1 MTDDGTSHPH
11 PAEGEPEASATTPVG
26 EPDAGTGLATSRTD
40 APEVA
45 PTDPA
50 ANQTRPADGT
60 PPPPEDATASGTA
73 ALPAPTGRMYPRV
86 FYPAAGLI
94 LLFVL
99 LAMVFTDGTTA
110 VLKTLQADVIGAF
123 GWYYVLIVAGF
134 VIFALWMG
142 LSRFGDIVLGKDDE
156 TPLFRLPVWFAMLFA
171 TGMGIG
177 LVYWGAAEPLTHY
190 ATPKPGVT
198 GDPAALAQA
207 AMGQSYLHWG
217 VHAWAIYVV
226 AGLALAYAIHR
237 KGRPV
242 SIRWALEPLL
252 GDRVKGRLGDAV
264 DVVAVLGTVFGVA
277 TSLGF
282 GVLQIGAGL
291 GFLNVAEPGLSL
303 QIGLIVG
310 ITAVAT
316 LSVASGLG
324 RGMKWLSNGN
334 MVLAGVLALTVLVVG
349 PTLFLL
355 RDYVQSMGYYL
366 QNVIRLTFDTTAF
379 QGDAGLEWQSSWTIF
394 YWGWWISWAP
404 FVGVFIARISRG
416 RTIREFVMGTLLVP
430 TLVTFLWFSVFGGS
444 ALYRQIFGD
453 GGLIGPDGSVDTDT
467 VLFQLLGDL
476 PGGPVL
482 TVLAIVLIGV
492 FFVTSADSG
501 SFVVG
506 MLTSGGDPHPAV
518 WNRILWAVLSGLL
531 AIALLISGG
540 LTALQTAAILIALP
554 FSVVMIGMALST
566 VIALREEHSAILR
579 AERAQA
585 RLALTQHVTRRVT
598 ESISEQWDELYGSD
612 GRRPPKPPKPPKT
625 PAERRGALIG
635 RPRRRGDRDAP
646 PGGPPS
652 GPPPA

>member
-1 MTDDGTSHPH
+1 MTDDGTTDPPLVPDEAGGSAPDETTA
-11 PAEGEPEASATTPVG
+11 PASASP
-26 EPDAGTGLATSRTD
+26 PDEEISSLPPD
-40 APEVA
+40 LPPEVV
-45 PTDPA
+45 
-50 ANQTRPADGT
+50 
-60 PPPPEDATASGTA
+60 A
-73 ALPAPTGRMYPRV
+73 ALPAPRGRMYPRV
-86 FYPAAGLI
+86 FYPSAGLI

-110 VLKTLQADVIGAF
+110 VLNTLQADVIGAF
-123 GWYYVLIVAGF
+123 GWYYVLLVAAF

-177 LVYWGAAEPLTHY
+177 LVYWGAAEPLAHF
-190 ATPKPGVT
+190 ASPKPGVT

-217 VHAWAIYVV
+217 IHAWAIYVV
-226 AGLALAYAIHR
+226 AGLALAYSIHR

-252 GDRVKGRLGDAV
+252 GDRVKGRLGDVV

-282 GVLQIGAGL
+282 GVLQIAAGL
-291 GFLNVAEPGLSL
+291 GFLNVAEPGLPL
-303 QIGLIVG
+303 EIGLIVG

-316 LSVASGLG
+316 FSVASGLG

-334 MVLAGVLALTVLVVG
+334 MILAGVLAITVLVVG

-379 QGDAGLEWQSSWTIF
+379 QGDVGLEWQSSWTIF

-430 TLVTFLWFSVFGGS
+430 TLVTFLWFSIFGGS

-453 GGLIGPDGSVDTDT
+453 GGLIGADGTVDTDT

-476 PGGPVL
+476 PAGSVL
-482 TVLAIVLIGV
+482 TVLAILLIGV

-531 AIALLISGG
+531 AAALLISGG
-540 LTALQTAAILIALP
+540 LTALRTAAILIALP

-598 ESISEQWDELYGSD
+598 ETISEQWDELYGSD
-612 GRRPPKPPKPPKT
+612 GGRPPKPPKPKP
-625 PAERRGALIG
+625 PPERRGPILG
-635 RPRRRGDRDAP
+635 LPRRRPPRDDRGAGDT
-646 PGGPPS
+646 GGGS
-652 GPPPA
+652 ADPPA

>member
-1 MTDDGTSHPH
+1 
-11 PAEGEPEASATTPVG
+11 
-26 EPDAGTGLATSRTD
+26 
-40 APEVA
+40 
-45 PTDPA
+45 
-50 ANQTRPADGT
+50 
-60 PPPPEDATASGTA
+60 
-73 ALPAPTGRMYPRV
+73 MYPRV

-110 VLKTLQADVIGAF
+110 VLNTLQADVIGAF
-123 GWYYVLIVAGF
+123 GWYYVLLVAAF

-142 LSRFGDIVLGKDDE
+142 LSRFGDIVLGKDDD

-177 LVYWGAAEPLTHY
+177 LVYWGAAEPLTHF
-190 ATPKPGVT
+190 ASPKPGVT

-252 GDRVKGRLGDAV
+252 GDRVKGRLGDVV

-291 GFLNVAEPGLSL
+291 GFLGIAEPGTALE
-303 QIGLIVG
+303 IGLIVG

-316 LSVASGLG
+316 FSVASGLG

-334 MVLAGVLALTVLVVG
+334 MVLAGILALTVLVVG

-355 RDYVQSMGYYL
+355 REYVQSMGYYL

-430 TLVTFLWFSVFGGS
+430 TLVTFLWFSIFGGS

-453 GGLIGPDGSVDTDT
+453 GGLVGPGGTVDTDT

-476 PGGPVL
+476 PAGSVL
-482 TVLAIVLIGV
+482 TGLAIVLIGI

-531 AIALLISGG
+531 SIALLLSGG
-540 LTALQTAAILIALP
+540 LTALRTAAILIALP

-585 RLALTQHVTRRVT
+585 RLVLTQHVTRRVT

-612 GRRPPKPPKPPKT
+612 VPGPPRPPAEPRT
-625 PAERRGALIG
+625 PERRGSPRG
-635 RPRRRGDRDAP
+635 RPRRRADREGP
-646 PGGPPS
+646 TGPGGPGTS
-652 GPPPA
+652 GSGAP

>member
-1 MTDDGTSHPH
+1 
-11 PAEGEPEASATTPVG
+11 
-26 EPDAGTGLATSRTD
+26 
-40 APEVA
+40 
-45 PTDPA
+45 
-50 ANQTRPADGT
+50 
-60 PPPPEDATASGTA
+60 
-73 ALPAPTGRMYPRV
+73 MYPRV

>member
-1 MTDDGTSHPH
+1 
-11 PAEGEPEASATTPVG
+11 
-26 EPDAGTGLATSRTD
+26 
-40 APEVA
+40 
-45 PTDPA
+45 
-50 ANQTRPADGT
+50 
-60 PPPPEDATASGTA
+60 
-73 ALPAPTGRMYPRV
+73 MYPRV

-110 VLKTLQADVIGAF
+110 VLDTLQADVIGAF

-156 TPLFRLPVWFAMLFA
+156 APLFRLPVWFAMLFA

-190 ATPKPGVT
+190 ASPKPGVT
-198 GDPAALAQA
+198 GEPAALAQA

-252 GDRVKGRLGDAV
+252 GDRVKGRLGDLV
-264 DVVAVLGTVFGVA
+264 DVFAVLGTVFGVA

-291 GFLNVAEPGLSL
+291 GYLNVAEPGLAL

-334 MVLAGVLALTVLVVG
+334 MILAGVLALTVLVVG

-379 QGDAGLEWQSSWTIF
+379 QGDAGLEWQSAWTIF

-453 GGLIGPDGSVDTDT
+453 GGLVGPDGSVDTDT

-476 PGGPVL
+476 PGGAVL
-482 TVLAIVLIGV
+482 TVLAIAVIGV

-531 AIALLISGG
+531 AVALLISGG
-540 LTALQTAAILIALP
+540 LSALQTAAILIALP

-612 GRRPPKPPKPPKT
+612 GRKPPKPPKPPKT

-646 PGGPPS
+646 PDGPPS
-652 GPPPA
+652 GPPAGPPPT

>member
-1 MTDDGTSHPH
+1 
-11 PAEGEPEASATTPVG
+11 
-26 EPDAGTGLATSRTD
+26 
-40 APEVA
+40 
-45 PTDPA
+45 
-50 ANQTRPADGT
+50 
-60 PPPPEDATASGTA
+60 
-73 ALPAPTGRMYPRV
+73 MYPRV

-110 VLKTLQADVIGAF
+110 VLSTLQADVIGAF

-156 TPLFRLPVWFAMLFA
+156 SPLFRLPVWFAMLFA

-177 LVYWGAAEPLTHY
+177 LVYWGAAEPLTHF
-190 ATPKPGVT
+190 ASPKPGVT

-252 GDRVKGRLGDAV
+252 GDRVKGRLGDVV

-291 GFLNVAEPGLSL
+291 GFLNVADPGLAL

-453 GGLIGPDGSVDTDT
+453 GGLIGADGTVDTDT

-531 AIALLISGG
+531 SIALLISGG

-566 VIALREEHSAILR
+566 VIALREEHNAILR

-635 RPRRRGDRDAP
+635 RPRRRDRDAP
-646 PGGPPS
+646 PGGPPA

>member
-1 MTDDGTSHPH
+1 VRDDGTHDPH
-11 PAEGEPEASATTPVG
+11 PAEGEGEGGPVPSADAQDGSDPATT
-26 EPDAGTGLATSRTD
+26 TATSPSG
-40 APEVA
+40 A
-45 PTDPA
+45 
-50 ANQTRPADGT
+50 GST
-60 PPPPEDATASGTA
+60 PSGAT
-73 ALPAPTGRMYPRV
+73 ALPAPPGRMYPRV

-110 VLKTLQADVIGAF
+110 VLSTLQADVIGAF
-123 GWYYVLIVAGF
+123 GWYYVLLVAAF

-190 ATPKPGVT
+190 AQPKPGVT

-226 AGLALAYAIHR
+226 AGLALAYSIHR

-252 GDRVKGRLGDAV
+252 GDRVKGRLGDVV

-282 GVLQIGAGL
+282 GVMQIAAGL
-291 GFLNVAEPGLSL
+291 GFLGVAEPSLGL

-316 LSVASGLG
+316 FSVASGLG
-324 RGMKWLSNGN
+324 RGMKWLSNTN

-379 QGDAGLEWQSSWTIF
+379 QGDAGLEWQSAWTIF

-444 ALYRQIFGD
+444 ALYRQIFGAGD
-453 GGLIGPDGSVDTDT
+453 LVGPDGSVDTDT

-476 PGGPVL
+476 PAGPVL
-482 TVLAIVLIGV
+482 TVLAIAVIGV

-506 MLTSGGDPHPAV
+506 MLSSGGDPHPAV

-531 AIALLISGG
+531 AVALLISGG

-554 FSVVMIGMALST
+554 FSVVMIGMAVST
-566 VIALREEHSAILR
+566 VIALREEHRAILR

-612 GRRPPKPPKPPKT
+612 GPQRPKPAKP
-625 PAERRGALIG
+625 PAERRGLIG
-635 RPRRRGDRDAP
+635 RPRRRADKDAP
-646 PGGPPS
+646 PGGQPP
-652 GPPPA
+652 G

>member
-1 MTDDGTSHPH
+1 MSDDGTSDHPTSD
-11 PAEGEPEASATTPVG
+11 AS
-26 EPDAGTGLATSRTD
+26 E
-40 APEVA
+40 
-45 PTDPA
+45 
-50 ANQTRPADGT
+50 DGT
-60 PPPPEDATASGTA
+60 APAGDSAASPAPAPASGTEAGADNVTA
-73 ALPAPTGRMYPRV
+73 AVAVEVPVPPGRMYPRV

-110 VLKTLQADVIGAF
+110 VLGTLQADVIGAF

-190 ATPKPGVT
+190 ASPKPGVT

-252 GDRVKGRLGDAV
+252 GDRVKGRLGDVV

-291 GFLNVAEPGLSL
+291 GFLNVAEPGLAL
-303 QIGLIVG
+303 QIGLIIG

-430 TLVTFLWFSVFGGS
+430 TLVTFLWFSIFGGS

-453 GGLIGPDGSVDTDT
+453 GGLVGADGSVDTDT

-531 AIALLISGG
+531 AMALLISGG

-585 RLALTQHVTRRVT
+585 RLVLTQHVTRRVT
-598 ESISEQWDELYGSD
+598 ETISEQWDELYGSD
-612 GRRPPKPPKPPKT
+612 VPQAPRPAAERRGP
-625 PAERRGALIG
+625 ERRGALRG
-635 RPRRRGDRDAP
+635 RPRRR
-646 PGGPPS
+646 PGGDQPS
-652 GPPPA
+652 GPGTSGSPGGTGDPGGTSGG

>member
-1 MTDDGTSHPH
+1 MTDDGTSHPQ
-11 PAEGEPEASATTPVG
+11 PAESEPE
-26 EPDAGTGLATSRTD
+26 EPGLAADQAT
-40 APEVA
+40 
-45 PTDPA
+45 PTDQGA
-50 ANQTRPADGT
+50 PADGT
-60 PPPPEDATASGTA
+60 APAPEDATTSGTA
-73 ALPAPTGRMYPRV
+73 ALPAPPGRMYPRV

-110 VLKTLQADVIGAF
+110 VLSTLQADVIGAF

-177 LVYWGAAEPLTHY
+177 LVYWGAAEPLTHF
-190 ATPKPGVT
+190 ASPKPGVT

-252 GDRVKGRLGDAV
+252 GDRVKGRLGDVV

-291 GFLNVAEPGLSL
+291 GFLNVADPGLAL

-453 GGLIGPDGSVDTDT
+453 GGLIGADGSVDTDT

-531 AIALLISGG
+531 SIALLISGG

-612 GRRPPKPPKPPKT
+612 GRKPPKPPKPPRS

-635 RPRRRGDRDAP
+635 RPRRRADKDAP
-646 PGGPPS
+646 PGGPP
-652 GPPPA
+652 AA